1 MARQR
6 PTVSSLPSHTPAD
19 APGPEVADAQVAQA
33 HLKAMSEVLAPL
45 VRMMI
50 ARGVQYGPL
59 ASMLK
64 ALYVDQAVTHFG
76 IEGEA
81 PNDSRVSVLTGVH
94 RAEVKRLRALP
105 HGPDEAPAPPS
116 IWSRVMEVWSSGHP
130 YTDAQG
136 VPRPLPRLASGSSE
150 ASFESLVRSIRRDV
164 RPRTV
169 LDEMLR
175 VGAVSLDERDHVHL
189 HAGTAGLHR
198 PAADQ
203 AWIMSLHLAHH
214 AEAFT
219 RRVLD
224 ADEHFSRV
232 VYDSDLTEDDV
243 SELRARMRA
252 RVDEVLN
259 TFNAEI
265 TARRQDNLQRRPE
278 GAVWHLSVGVFDY
291 AEPAGPKAWLEA
303 QAADNA
309 AHGDAKNTAENG

>member
-1 MARQR
+1 MAD
-6 PTVSSLPSHTPAD
+6 PPS
-19 APGPEVADAQVAQA
+19 PEVADAHVAQA

-76 IEGEA
+76 IAGEA

-105 HGPDEAPAPPS
+105 HGTEDAPAPPS

-175 VGAVSLDERDHVHL
+175 VGAVTLDERDKVHL
-189 HAGTAGLHR
+189 HSRTAGLHR

-203 AWIMSLHLAHH
+203 AWMLSLHLAHH

-224 ADEHFSRV
+224 ADEHFARV
-232 VYDSDLTEDDV
+232 VYDSDLTAEDV
-243 SELRARMRA
+243 GELRARVRA
-252 RVDEVLN
+252 RIDEVLN

-265 TARRQDNLQRRPE
+265 TARRQDNLKHRPE
-278 GAVWHLSVGVFDY
+278 GAVWHLSMGVFDY
-291 AEPAGPKAWLEA
+291 AEPSGPKAWLEA
-303 QAADNA
+303 QAAADQTGSA
-309 AHGDAKNTAENG
+309 PEERSKTIENS